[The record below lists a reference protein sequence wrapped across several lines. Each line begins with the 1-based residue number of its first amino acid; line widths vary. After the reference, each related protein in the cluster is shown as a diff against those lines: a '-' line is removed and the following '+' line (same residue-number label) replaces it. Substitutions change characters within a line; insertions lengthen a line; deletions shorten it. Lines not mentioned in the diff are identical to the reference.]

1 MELRRYYFSLLWTG
15 MLAVFSVTSGAVESV
30 HLIGSVEN
38 LCPDESYCFKLRV
51 EAEYL
56 ALADE
61 MIKVRFKNVTT
72 IFDPENYELTL
83 ERSNIIPGS
92 HLRLLLVP
100 DPNGSKSAYQASYI
114 WIGD

>member
-1 MELRRYYFSLLWTG
+1 M
-15 MLAVFSVTSGAVESV
+15 AVFPVTGLAVESV

-38 LCPDESYCFKLRV
+38 LCPDEPYCFKLRV

-61 MIKVRFKNVTT
+61 MISVRFKNVTN

>member
-1 MELRRYYFSLLWTG
+1 MVKLRSFCVFVWIG
-15 MLAVFSVTSGAVESV
+15 ILAVFPVPILAAESV
-30 HLIGSVEN
+30 LLLGSVEN
-38 LCPDESYCFKLRV
+38 LCPDEPYCFNLRV

-61 MIKVRFKNVTT
+61 LIRVRFKQVTT

-83 ERSNIIPGS
+83 EQSNIIPGS

-100 DPNGSKSAYQASYI
+100 GPKGVKHGYRASYI

>member
-1 MELRRYYFSLLWTG
+1 MVKLRFYCGLLWMG
-15 MLAVFSVTSGAVESV
+15 ILAALPVTSPAVESV
-30 HLIGSVEN
+30 LLLGSVEN
-38 LCPDESYCFKLRV
+38 LCPDEPYCFNLRV

-56 ALADE
+56 SLADE
-61 MIKVRFKNVTT
+61 LISVRYKQVTT

-83 ERSNIIPGS
+83 EQSNIIPGS

-114 WIGD
+114 WIGY

>member
-1 MELRRYYFSLLWTG
+1 M
-15 MLAVFSVTSGAVESV
+15 AVFPVSGQAVESV

-38 LCPDESYCFKLRV
+38 LCPDEPYCFNLRV
-51 EAEYL
+51 ETEYL

-61 MIKVRFKNVTT
+61 MINVRFKNVTT

-100 DPNGSKSAYQASYI
+100 DPGGAKNVYQANYI

>member
-1 MELRRYYFSLLWTG
+1 MVIRRFYCSLLWIG
-15 MLAVFSVTSGAVESV
+15 MLAVFPVASGAVESV

-38 LCPDESYCFKLRV
+38 LCSDEPYCFNLRV

-56 ALADE
+56 ALTDE
-61 MIKVRFKNVTT
+61 MIKVRFKNATT

-100 DPNGSKSAYQASYI
+100 DANGSKSAYQASYI

>member
-1 MELRRYYFSLLWTG
+1 MIILRFYFNLLWIG
-15 MLAVFSVTSGAVESV
+15 LMAVFPVSGLAVESV
-30 HLIGSVEN
+30 HLLGSVEN
-38 LCPDESYCFKLRV
+38 LCPDEPYCFNLRV

-61 MIKVRFKNVTT
+61 LISVRFKNVTS

-100 DPNGSKSAYQASYI
+100 DLNGSKSAYQASYI

>member
-1 MELRRYYFSLLWTG
+1 MVILRFYCSLLWLG
-15 MLAVFSVTSGAVESV
+15 VMAVFPVTGLAVESV
-30 HLIGSVEN
+30 HLLGSVEK
-38 LCPDESYCFKLRV
+38 LCPDEPYCFYLRV

-61 MIKVRFKNVTT
+61 LISVRFKNVTT